1 MSQVVVRHNP
11 ALTVEQALEVFQK
24 GFEGKYRVYPTP
36 RLVVGDFIVHK
47 NAVASIFVTLKQ
59 SPGQTAF
66 KLVFNYPTA
75 AMRLLLMVLFPISFG
90 LIFTVG
96 RALEKEVQEYIRTEP
111 AFIQP
116 PG

>member
-1 MSQVVVRHNP
+1 MSRVVVRHNP
-11 ALTVEQALEVFQK
+11 DLTVEQALEVFQK
-24 GFEGKYRVYPTP
+24 GFEGKYRVYRTP

-47 NAVASIFVTLKQ
+47 NPFAAIFCTLENK
-59 SPGQTAF
+59 PHETAF

-96 RALEKEVQEYIRTEP
+96 RALENEVQEFIRNEP
-111 AFIQP
+111 VFTHR